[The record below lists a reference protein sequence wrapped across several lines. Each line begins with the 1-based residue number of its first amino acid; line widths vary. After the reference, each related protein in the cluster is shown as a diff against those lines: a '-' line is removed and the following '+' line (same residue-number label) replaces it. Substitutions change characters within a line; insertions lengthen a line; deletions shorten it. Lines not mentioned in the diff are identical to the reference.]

1 MHRRVSIMER
11 RLFYTEG
18 TEEFRKSL
26 DDLPRDHREQVLK
39 ELEEIAEK
47 WEHGVHLPGGIV
59 GDSVRCHKF
68 SIRGVRYR
76 LFLKVCTPP
85 QDNLEHCVCVPIRI
99 FPRKERKYEE
109 FLQKIK
115 SKGYDLTKDTINQ
128 ILNWIPS
135 QTREIESNLPDCPE
149 DLGRFLGELGKM
161 MPYKFLSD
169 TIIVY
174 ESEQFCDWV
183 DKQDETFLDV
193 LHNSIYELIK
203 KVSNGEVSSAL
214 ATAAQQCTVNV
225 GQRKEAFWYRVQE
238 TNQIK
243 RLLLAT
249 SASECEGI
257 AEIEGRGTLRAY
269 PSYILYDP
277 PLWKDIARGRA
288 LSLPLSEE
296 EQSKME
302 DIIIR
307 RNLPVFISGR
317 AGSGKSTML
326 YYLFA
331 NYWYQ
336 LKDYRSRIILL
347 TYTETLR
354 KNAERQ
360 IKCIIER
367 MSRETNT
374 EHFDAT
380 GVWTLSDF
388 LIDIIKKNAPD
399 LLENYSK
406 DKYLSYEKF
415 ATILRSRYDV
425 KISPDICWHVI
436 RTYIK
441 GYYPDRLMCA
451 EDYEK
456 IPEKDKTVTLDEFK
470 KAYEVHDWLVS
481 KYPDC
486 WDELDLVRII
496 LTHDY
501 TRNHEYYII
510 FCDEAQDFTRVE
522 IQLMLRLSFV
532 LRYDFSRFHDL
543 VVPII
548 LAGDPL
554 QTINPT
560 GFRPQA
566 LGKAYYQLT
575 GEMSNSS
582 AKIKRDLLC
591 SELTC
596 NYRSSEGITK
606 FSNLINLIRYTL
618 LGINPIGDPQKPWRH
633 SADIPAFVS
642 LARFHEITS
651 PDDFHIV
658 IHPKLREIIRE
669 NPDKHRSVSALLNA
683 DQPNLW
689 TPLEIK
695 GLEQDC
701 VIVYGF
707 GEVLQQILPKK
718 LSSKRVTLAESEF
731 RQAICE
737 HVQREDST
745 ELRIQLEYFFSN
757 LYVAVTRAV
766 KRLFVVDSEE
776 GRRILW
782 DLLLSEDSWSE
793 MLPEDK
799 NGKNA
804 WADKTNY
811 QELVVEDELSAK
823 PIDPE
828 REAEKYHSLWREER
842 NPDYCTRAI
851 KWYRKIRKDKI
862 ANELQ
867 AELYEYEKRWEEA
880 AQAHEKAGNQSKAAV
895 CWLRAGDWKQAKRV
909 ADSCHEKTLALD
921 WIREWT
927 EIRENL
933 EQRLSSLSDREQ
945 DQWVAEVFTSWLE
958 RTLGHLAQ
966 MSGHDRQAARPETK
980 RLIQDAQSR
989 LRPKARRYLREKL
1002 LQEHEQLLK
1011 DLGLVREIVE
1021 KLGEDYWQNKEFKK
1035 YVKLVEDYDLKDDEE
1050 RRLWAEA
1057 NCKGT
1062 LEGLKWLIGQGQR
1075 SLAIRFWKDNG
1086 RPWIDEVTEL
1096 SVDLAKQGEVRDAL
1110 YAAAKGNHFEY
1121 LSEIVSM
1128 KQIKREDIV
1137 SALQELMGGL
1147 READSDEIL
1156 LPLLFVSLQ
1165 LRSRDETFELVQL
1178 AVSRDIP
1185 VDEVA
1190 EYVDATGAHGF
1201 LVDTI
1206 KKKAVKTADEAS
1218 LISALDVATYL
1229 LDVLSLT
1236 NKLETMKI
1244 EKDVRGYLSELNR
1257 ITKRLANRLSGEAE
1271 MVDEKIDSL
1280 YKAIQVYNFSEPR
1293 RAAILRDWERL
1304 HQEITAIKRQSR
1316 TEGGEG
1322 KVLKG
1327 DECGYRVL
1335 ISKTQSVSSGE
1346 DDKAY
1351 FFAFTD
1357 TPIVVRLLKSERRL
1371 LCVNRDTGD
1380 SKSFFRSVKGKKE
1393 EPLWEIGVI
1402 RIVNNEGTIVLN
1414 GEQVMTVSV
1423 V

>member
-1 MHRRVSIMER
+1 MER

-26 DDLPRDHREQVLK
+26 DELAPYDREQVLSR
-39 ELEEIAEK
+39 ELPEIAEK
-47 WEHGVHLPGGIV
+47 WKRDGYLPEDFV
-59 GDSVRCHKF
+59 ADSVCLYKF
-68 SIRGVRYR
+68 FIRRVSYR
-76 LFLKVCTPP
+76 LFLKVCTLS
-85 QDNLEHCVCVPIRI
+85 QDNIEHRVCVPIQIFLRNDRRYKDFIQKVKSDGYNLSEETISRI
-99 FPRKERKYEE
+99 
-109 FLQKIK
+109 QN
-115 SKGYDLTKDTINQ
+115 S
-128 ILNWIPS
+128 ILSEP
-135 QTREIESNLPDCPE
+135 QETESNLPDCPE
-149 DLGRFLGELGKM
+149 DLKRFLNELGMVK
-161 MPYKFLSD
+161 PYEFFSD

-174 ESEQFCDWV
+174 ETEQFCDWV
-183 DKQDETFLDV
+183 DKQDDTFLDV
-193 LHNSIYELIK
+193 LHNSIFELIEK
-203 KVSNGEVSSAL
+203 FSKGEVSSTP
-214 ATAAQQCTVNV
+214 ATAAQQCTVSV

-243 RLLLAT
+243 RLLLAA

-288 LSLPLSEE
+288 VSLPLSEE

-302 DIIIR
+302 DILIK

-326 YYLFA
+326 YYLFS

-336 LKDYRSRIILL
+336 LKDYRGKIILL

-374 EHFDAT
+374 EHFDAA

-388 LIDIIKKNAPD
+388 LIDIIKKNAPY
-399 LLENYSK
+399 LLENYLK

-425 KISPDICWHVI
+425 EISPDICWHVI

-441 GYYPDRLMCA
+441 GYYPDRPMCA

-456 IPEKDKTVTLDEFK
+456 IPAKDKTVTLDEFK
-470 KAYEVHDWLVS
+470 KAYEVYEWFVS
-481 KYPDC
+481 KYPDY
-486 WDELDLVRII
+486 WDELDLVKII
-496 LTHDY
+496 LNHDY

-522 IQLMLRLSFV
+522 TQLMLRLSFV

-566 LGKAYYQLT
+566 LREAYYQLT

-582 AKIKRDLLC
+582 AKIKRELLC
-591 SELTC
+591 SELTR

-618 LGINPIGDPQKPWRH
+618 LGISPIGDPQKPWRH

-642 LARFHEITS
+642 LARFQEITS

-718 LSSKRVTLAESEF
+718 LRSKRVALAESEF
-731 RQAICE
+731 RLAICE

-766 KRLFVVDSEE
+766 KRLIVVDSEE

-799 NGKNA
+799 NGTNA

-811 QELVVEDELSAK
+811 QELVVDDELSVK

-828 REAEKYHSLWREER
+828 REAEKYHNLWREER

-867 AELYEYEKRWEEA
+867 AELYEYEERWEEA
-880 AQAHEKAGNQSKAAV
+880 AQAHEKAGNLPKAAV
-895 CWLRAGDWKQAKRV
+895 CWLRAGEWKQAKRV
-909 ADSCHEKTLALD
+909 VDSCHEKTSTLD
-921 WIREWT
+921 WIRKWT

-945 DQWVAEVFTSWLE
+945 DQWVAEVFTSWLD
-958 RTLGHLAQ
+958 RTLSYLAQ
-966 MSGHDRQAARPETK
+966 MSGHDRQAARQETK

-1021 KLGEDYWQNKEFKK
+1021 KLGEDYWQNKEFKN

-1057 NCKGT
+1057 SCKGT
-1062 LEGLKWLIGQGQR
+1062 LEGLQWLIGQGQR
-1075 SLAIRFWKDNG
+1075 SLAARFWKDSG
-1086 RPWIDEVTEL
+1086 QLWVDEVAEL
-1096 SVDLAKQGEVRDAL
+1096 SVDLAKQGDVRDAL
-1110 YAAAKGNHFEY
+1110 YVAAKGNRFKY
-1121 LSEIVSM
+1121 LSEILSM
-1128 KQIKREDIV
+1128 KRIKREDIV
-1137 SALQELMGGL
+1137 SALQELIGEL
-1147 READSDEIL
+1147 RGADSDEIL
-1156 LPLLFVSLQ
+1156 LPLLFVSLR
-1165 LRSRDETFELVQL
+1165 LKSRDETFELVQL
-1178 AVSRDIP
+1178 AISTDIP
-1185 VDEVA
+1185 VAEVA
-1190 EYVDATGAHGF
+1190 EYVDETGAHGF

-1206 KKKAVKTADEAS
+1206 KKKLAKIMDEAS
-1218 LISALDVATYL
+1218 LISALDMATYL
-1229 LDVLSLT
+1229 LDVLALT
-1236 NKLETMKI
+1236 NNSETAKI
-1244 EKDVRGYLSELNR
+1244 EKDLRGYLSELNR
-1257 ITKRLANRLSGEAE
+1257 TARRLADRLSEEADI
-1271 MVDEKIDSL
+1271 VAEKIDSL
-1280 YKAIQVYNFSEPR
+1280 YESIQVYNFSEPR
-1293 RAAILRDWERL
+1293 QAAILRDWERL
-1304 HQEITAIKRQSR
+1304 HQEITAIKRQNR
-1316 TEGGEG
+1316 TESGEG

-1327 DECGYRVL
+1327 DEFAYRVI

-1380 SKSFFRSVKGKKE
+1380 SKSFFRSVKGKKD

-1402 RIVNNEGTIVLN
+1402 RIVNKEATIVLN

>member
-1 MHRRVSIMER
+1 MER
-11 RLFYTEG
+11 RLFYREG

-26 DDLPRDHREQVLK
+26 DELAPYDREQILSK
-39 ELEEIAEK
+39 ELPKIAEK
-47 WEHGVHLPGGIV
+47 WEREEYLPGDFIR
-59 GDSVRCHKF
+59 DSVHCHKF
-68 SIRGVRYR
+68 SIGSVEHR
-76 LFLKVCTPP
+76 LFLKVCTIH
-85 QDNLEHCVCVPIRI
+85 QDGIKYRICVPIRI
-99 FPRKERKYEE
+99 FPRNERKYEE
-109 FLQKIK
+109 FLQKTK
-115 SKGYDLTKDTINQ
+115 SKRYDLTKDTINQ
-128 ILNWIPS
+128 ILSWIPS

-149 DLGRFLGELGKM
+149 DLERFLGELGKM

-203 KVSNGEVSSAL
+203 KVSNGEVGSAP
-214 ATAAQQCTVNV
+214 ATAAQKCTVNV

-243 RLLLAT
+243 RLLLAA

-326 YYLFA
+326 YYLFS

-336 LKDYRSRIILL
+336 LKDYRSRIIFL

-360 IKCIIER
+360 IRCIIER
-367 MSRETNT
+367 MSRETNI
-374 EHFDAT
+374 EHFDAA

-425 KISPDICWHVI
+425 EISPDICWHVI

-441 GYYPDRLMCA
+441 GYYPDRPMCA

-456 IPEKDKTVTLDEFK
+456 IPQKDKTVTLDEFK
-470 KAYEVHDWLVS
+470 KAYEVYDWLAS

-496 LTHDY
+496 LTYDY

-566 LGKAYYQLT
+566 LGEAYYQLT

-582 AKIKRDLLC
+582 AKIRRKLLC
-591 SELTC
+591 SELTR

-618 LGINPIGDPQKPWRH
+618 LGIRPITNRIGDPQKPWRH

-642 LARFHEITS
+642 LARFQEITS

-707 GEVLQQILPKK
+707 GEVLQQILPEKFR
-718 LSSKRVTLAESEF
+718 SKQVTLAESEF

-828 REAEKYHSLWREER
+828 REAEKYHNLWREER
-842 NPDYCTRAI
+842 NTDYCTRAI
-851 KWYRKIRKDKI
+851 KWYRKVRKDKI

-867 AELYEYEKRWEEA
+867 AELYEYEERWEEA

-933 EQRLSSLSDREQ
+933 EQRLSSLSDHEQ
-945 DQWVAEVFTSWLE
+945 DQWVAGDFTSWLY
-958 RTLGHLAQ
+958 RTLSHLEQ
-966 MSGHDRQAARPETK
+966 MSGHDRQVARQETK

-1002 LQEHEQLLK
+1002 LREHEQLLK
-1011 DLGLVREIVE
+1011 DLVLVREIVE
-1021 KLGEDYWQNKEFKK
+1021 KLGEDYWQNKEFEK
-1035 YVKLVEDYDLKDDEE
+1035 YLKLVKDYDLKDDEE

-1075 SLAIRFWKDNG
+1075 SLGIRFWKDSGN
-1086 RPWIDEVTEL
+1086 PWIDEVAEL
-1096 SVDLAKQGEVRDAL
+1096 SVDLAKQGDVRDAL
-1110 YAAAKGNHFEY
+1110 YVAAKGNRSEY
-1121 LSEIVSM
+1121 LSEILSM

-1137 SALQELMGGL
+1137 SALQELIGGL

-1185 VDEVA
+1185 VAEVA
-1190 EYVDATGAHGF
+1190 EYVDATGEHGF

-1244 EKDVRGYLSELNR
+1244 EKDLRGYLSELNR
-1257 ITKRLANRLSGEAE
+1257 ITKRLANQLSGEAE
-1271 MVDEKIDSL
+1271 IVAEKIDSL

-1293 RAAILRDWERL
+1293 RAAILRDWDELR
-1304 HQEITAIKRQSR
+1304 QEVRAIKRQNR
-1316 TEGGEG
+1316 TESGEA

-1327 DECGYRVL
+1327 DECGYRVV
-1335 ISKTQSVSSGE
+1335 ISETQSVSSGE